1 MYNRSFPRFSILLSV
16 LFCICI
22 MTAPVQAQTSSTI
35 GSSPDVTSQKQE
47 LTEKETIQT
56 KLDASNSRISEWE
69 KIDKSVFA
77 SRNGISETQVSD
89 QIARL
94 NALVSYYRRIINA
107 IEKQDTLIKERERL
121 AATVEQPV
129 ESSVPDKPPYSLSYY
144 QTYLRNLE
152 ILDDKISN
160 LKRSVAQVESVKT
173 VSNSSYEKAMSRV
186 RVLREQVEKVGSGS
200 VPELDWEYRVA
211 QTEEEL
217 YAAIVFF
224 QKIKDSNLRSE
235 IDSAQMTRERD
246 IRGVKWISENLH
258 YDEADLQTQVNEL
271 EKDIDE
277 IKKEIQKLET
287 ARVTVEEALIQ
298 AQARVE
304 TSSEPE
310 QVSLANLALREQ
322 QVWWEYYQSRIEH
335 SEEIIQYLVEAQN
348 IWQTRYSLLNGE
360 METETLFDI
369 RNRVSK
375 RIETLEND
383 LLEEQGRLSSINSR
397 LAAAEEALE
406 KTDVGKEELKY
417 LKGTAQALEQ
427 YLEEDHL
434 NYTSMLSMIL
444 NMNNRLLEE
453 VEAKLAAVQIAEK
466 VTTFGRERI
475 LGILNTELWSG
486 DGYSLTVRKLILAIL
501 ILVIGLSITKKI
513 TFALKNRLEKRNVEP
528 SAAMAMQKISY
539 YILIIT
545 FILITLKMVNIPLT
559 AFAFLGGAL
568 AIAIG
573 FGAQNIFSN
582 LITGFIIMFEKPF
595 KVNDIVQVDGTVA
608 TVIEIGSRATTVRDF
623 DNVDMM
629 IPNSH
634 FLNNNIINWT
644 HSDKLIRGIVTV
656 GVAYGSPVREVESLL
671 MKVATDH
678 SKVLK
683 NPAPYVVF
691 REFGDSALVFE
702 LYFYVD
708 MKNASRFFVASD
720 LRYMVDNVFS
730 KNSIVIAFPQ
740 MDVHVDMEGFPGT
753 GAPAGNEE
761 VPPADV
767 QAGSGS

>member
-1 MYNRSFPRFSILLSV
+1 
-16 LFCICI
+16 
-22 MTAPVQAQTSSTI
+22 MTVPVHAQASSTNV
-35 GSSPDVTSQKQE
+35 SSPDVTLEKQE
-47 LTEKETIQT
+47 LSEKETIQT
-56 KLDASNSRISEWE
+56 KLDAVNSRISEWD

-77 SRNGISETQVSD
+77 SRNGISETQVAD
-89 QIARL
+89 HTARL

-107 IEKQDTLIKERERL
+107 LEKKETLTKERERI

-129 ESSVPDKPPYSLSYY
+129 ESFVPDKPPYSLSYY
-144 QTYLRNLE
+144 QTYLRTLE
-152 ILDDKISN
+152 TIDEKIDT
-160 LKRSVAQVESVKT
+160 LKRSVAQTASAT
-173 VSNSSYEKAMSRV
+173 AAGTAAYEKARSRV
-186 RVLREQVEKVGSGS
+186 RVLNEQVEKVESGS

-217 YAAIVFF
+217 YSAVVFF
-224 QKIKDSNLRSE
+224 QKIKDANLRSE
-235 IDSAQMTRERD
+235 IDSAQLLRERD
-246 IRGVKWISENLH
+246 AKGVQWIREHLH
-258 YDEADLQTQVNEL
+258 YDETDLQTRVAEL
-271 EKDIDE
+271 DKDIESIRKLINDLE
-277 IKKEIQKLET
+277 AGKIAAEQELIKAQG
-287 ARVTVEEALIQ
+287 AVEM
-298 AQARVE
+298 AQ
-304 TSSEPE
+304 TPE
-310 QVSLANLALREQ
+310 KVNLANLALKEQ

-360 METETLFDI
+360 METEALFDI
-369 RNRVSK
+369 RNRVTK
-375 RIETLEND
+375 RIETLESD
-383 LLEEQGRLSSINSR
+383 LLEEQGRISSINTR
-397 LAAAEEALE
+397 LSAAEQALE
-406 KTDVGKEELKY
+406 RNDAGKEVLKY
-417 LKGTAQALEQ
+417 LEGTARALEY

-434 NYTSMLSMIL
+434 SYSSNLSMIL
-444 NMNNRLLEE
+444 SMNNRLLEE
-453 VEAKLAAVQIAEK
+453 VETKLASVQIAEK

-475 LGILNTELWSG
+475 FGILNTELWSG
-486 DGYSLTVRKLILAIL
+486 EGYSLTVRKLILAIL
-501 ILVIGLSITKKI
+501 ILVIGLSITKRL

-528 SAAMAMQKISY
+528 SATMAIQKISY

-595 KVNDIVQVDGTVA
+595 RVNDIVQVDGTVA

-644 HSDKLIRGIVTV
+644 HSDKLIRGTVTV
-656 GVAYGSPVREVESLL
+656 GVAYGSPAREVESLL
-671 MKVATDH
+671 LKVASDH

-691 REFGDSALVFE
+691 RDFGDSALVFE

-720 LRYMVDNVFS
+720 LRYMVDNVFA
-730 KNSIVIAFPQ
+730 KNNIVIAFPQ
-740 MDVHVDMEGFPGT
+740 MDVHVDMEGFPGSGT
-753 GAPAGNEE
+753 QESSE
-761 VPPADV
+761 DKTSADLK
-767 QAGSGS
+767 GEPES